1 MRCSACGLAP
11 PPHESHSSPCFSLI
25 AARPA
30 LPCPALHRNPEF
42 EKLFT
47 HFSIKPGT
55 LSLLASSASISGT
68 HSTQESLSSSCT
80 SNIGDMLFLVM
91 LSKLICRNV

>member
-47 HFSIKPGT
+47 HFTHFNPIQT
-55 LSLLASSASISGT
+55 QVFTALYNTDDNALLAAPTGSGKT
-68 HSTQESLSSSCT
+68 IAAEFAVLRMVQQAAE
-80 SNIGDMLFLVM
+80 G
-91 LSKLICRNV
+91 